1 MGVATMYSVPAL
13 RPPLIRVDA
22 MLSKPSSRSSL
33 IRQGILSQARLSLLV
48 VFILLCG
55 LHGCVSTPPKP
66 LSGQVPATIV
76 GEADQATALLAE
88 AARLR
93 PPASYPLE
101 LRAAHLLW
109 QTADTSIEQKNHAAS
124 LLMNMDAS
132 KLGDEDF
139 GLWTLLYAR
148 WALEKQ
154 QGELV
159 RQLLENE
166 RIENLL
172 GDLDN
177 DLTSDLMELR
187 ANYFSA
193 DLRPQQAIEERM
205 ALISLTGDKHRR
217 EQQQSMLWAALR
229 QLNADDLAQIVA
241 RQRNKSAGAWV
252 ELTRIATAQ
261 ELDIDAQA
269 RQLEEWLD
277 RYPQHPAAEQ
287 LPPELAL
294 LKHAIKNR
302 PQRVTLLLPL
312 SGNLQKAG
320 EAVRD
325 GFMAAYF
332 QAMQRGYPLPSVR
345 VIDSSGDNFPDTY
358 DRAASDTDLVI
369 GPLEKEKVAHL
380 QGRWRLPVPTLAL
393 NDAPAASNPGNLYLF
408 SLNPEEEA
416 RQAAQEARKQLH
428 TNALIIVPASEW
440 GQRLTHAFTTEWM
453 LQQGVILGTVQFDA
467 SKEDYSTVLQQA
479 LGIAD
484 SKNRRQWLR
493 QWSSEQLE
501 FEPRRRED
509 IDVIFL
515 AARPDAARQI
525 KPLLAFHYAGQ
536 IPVYAIS
543 SIYSGQPD
551 VERDADLDGIQL
563 LVSPWLFE
571 QSELRSAVEASLK
584 PPANMQTLYA
594 LGADAWRL
602 HARLPLLESDPAGR
616 IRAYSGILGL
626 DTNHRVTRQ
635 QLWATIDKGLLTNI
649 PSPIQP

>member
-1 MGVATMYSVPAL
+1 MCVL
-13 RPPLIRVDA
+13 
-22 MLSKPSSRSSL
+22 
-33 IRQGILSQARLSLLV
+33 Q
-48 VFILLCG
+48 
-55 LHGCVSTPPKP
+55 GCVSTT
-66 LSGQVPATIV
+66 PAPVSRQTSAPV
-76 GEADQATALLAE
+76 DQADKVGALLAE
-88 AARLR
+88 AARLQ
-93 PPASYPLE
+93 PPASYPFE
-101 LRAAHLLW
+101 LQAAMLLW
-109 QTADTSIEQKNHAAS
+109 QAGDTSAEQKNRAAS
-124 LLMNMDAS
+124 LLMNMDAT

-148 WALEKQ
+148 WALERQ
-154 QGELV
+154 QAELA

-166 RIENLL
+166 RLENLL

-177 DLTSDLMELR
+177 TLTADLMELR
-187 ANYFSA
+187 ADYFTA
-193 DLRPQQAIEERM
+193 DLRALQAVEERM
-205 ALISLTGDKHRR
+205 ALISMVADKTRR
-217 EQQQSMLWAALR
+217 EYQQSILWAALR
-229 QLNADDLAQIVA
+229 QLNADELAQVA
-241 RQRNKSAGAWV
+241 AQHRNKSAGAWV
-252 ELTRIATAQ
+252 ELTRIATTQ
-261 ELDIDAQA
+261 ELDIDVQA

-294 LKHAIKNR
+294 LKSAASNR
-302 PQRVTLLLPL
+302 PERVTLLLPL
-312 SGNLQKAG
+312 TGSLQKAG

-345 VIDSSGDNFPDTY
+345 FIDSTGENFSDIY
-358 DRAASDTDLVI
+358 DRATSDTDLVI
-369 GPLEKEKVAHL
+369 GPLEKEKVAQL
-380 QGRWRLPVPTLAL
+380 QNRWRLPVPTLAL
-393 NDAPAASNPGNLYLF
+393 NDAPAAANPGNLYLF
-408 SLNPEEEA
+408 SLNPEDEA

-428 TNALIIVPASEW
+428 ENALIIAPATEW
-440 GQRLTHAFTTEWM
+440 GQRISNAFAAEWT
-453 LQQGVILGTVQFDA
+453 LQQGVLLGTVQFDA

-479 LGIAD
+479 LGITD

-493 QWSSEQLE
+493 QWSTEQLE

-543 SIYSGQPD
+543 TIYSGQVD

-563 LVSPWLFE
+563 LISPWLFE
-571 QSELRSAVEASLK
+571 QSELRSAIDASLK
-584 PPANMQTLYA
+584 PSASMQTLYA
-594 LGADAWRL
+594 MGADAWRL

-626 DTNHRVTRQ
+626 DANHRVTRQ
-635 QLWATIDKGLLTNI
+635 QLWATIDKGLLANLQNPTN
-649 PSPIQP
+649 P